1 MAQPAAKNSAR
12 GSHRIPWGQW
22 QPSLLSLRESR
33 RGAVGSALALHMVDE
48 LLRRDVPTVIV
59 CSNGARLVWQDEIG
73 APFNGSLAVWREHP
87 KFTFYPLN
95 DLRAPIASGTYP
107 TRGMVVIPASMNSVA
122 SLAHGITG
130 NLLLRA
136 ADVCLKERRRLVLMP
151 RETQLH
157 SIHLENMLTLA
168 RAGAV
173 MLPPEPAFY
182 LHPKGID
189 DIVRFVVGR
198 VLVALGLE
206 EALPEDLQYR
216 DRGD

>member
-1 MAQPAAKNSAR
+1 M
-12 GSHRIPWGQW
+12 
-22 QPSLLSLRESR
+22 
-33 RGAVGSALALHMVDE
+33 ALHMVDE
-48 LLRRDVPTVIV
+48 LLRRDVPTVVV
-59 CSNGARLVWQDEIG
+59 CSNGARLVWQDEMG
-73 APFNGSLAVWREHP
+73 VPFNDSLSEWREHP
-87 KFTFYPLN
+87 RFTFYPLN
-95 DLRAPIASGTYP
+95 DLRSPIASGTYP
-107 TRGMVVIPASMNSVA
+107 TRGMVVIPASMNTIG

-206 EALPEDLQYR
+206 EAPPEDLQYR

>member
-1 MAQPAAKNSAR
+1 VVGIS
-12 GSHRIPWGQW
+12 
-22 QPSLLSLRESR
+22 
-33 RGAVGSALALHMVDE
+33 GASGAALARHTVEE
-48 LLRRDVPTVIV
+48 LLRRDVPTVVV
-59 CSNGARLVWQDEIG
+59 CSNGARLVWQDEMG
-73 APFNGSLAVWREHP
+73 VPFNDTLSEWREHP
-87 KFTFYPLN
+87 RFTFYPLN

-107 TRGMVVIPASMNSVA
+107 TRGMVVIPASMNTVA

-136 ADVCLKERRRLVLMP
+136 ADVCLKERRRLVLVP
-151 RETQLH
+151 RETPLH

-182 LHPKGID
+182 LHPQGID
-189 DIVRFVVGR
+189 DIVRFVVSR

-216 DRGD
+216 EEED